1 MSKKNNRLSVLPES
15 PCEAGAPAEAAP
27 GAQNSYDPY
36 DSALQ
41 EAKAPSVSPWKRS
54 LGTLNQ
60 NFPASSLIGN
70 TKFYT

>member
-1 MSKKNNRLSVLPES
+1 MSEKINRQSVLPES
-15 PCEAGAPAEAAP
+15 PCEAVPCE
-27 GAQNSYDPY
+27 QNSYDPY

-41 EAKAPSVSPWKRS
+41 EMKAPSVSPWKRS

-60 NFPASSLIGN
+60 NFPASALIGN

>member
-1 MSKKNNRLSVLPES
+1 MSEKINRQSVLPED
-15 PCEAGAPAEAAP
+15 PPAEAAP
-27 GAQNSYDPY
+27 GEQSSYDPY

-41 EAKAPSVSPWKRS
+41 ETKAPSVSPWKRS

-60 NFPASSLIGN
+60 NFPASALIGN